1 MKKYILL
8 DDLQCRY
15 LAKSKKDLLDY
26 IKENMK
32 KPYEYWYIENVKDL
46 EIRKIEYNWNRI
58 EIDDY
63 FWDILAIDKKNRDD
77 WYIEYDDYS
86 KYWIKDWKLNKK
98 DFLYHNL

>member
-32 KPYEYWYIENVKDL
+32 NPY
-46 EIRKIEYNWNRI
+46 
-58 EIDDY
+58 DY
-63 FWDILAIDKKNRDD
+63 
-77 WYIEYDDYS
+77 
-86 KYWIKDWKLNKK
+86 
-98 DFLYHNL
+98 

>member
-15 LAKSKKDLLDY
+15 LAKDKKDLLDY

-32 KPYEYWYIENVKDL
+32 NPYDYWYIENIKDL

-77 WYIEYDDYS
+77 WYIEYDDYE

>member
-1 MKKYILL
+1 MKKYILT

-15 LAKSKKDLLDY
+15 LAKSKKDLIDY
-26 IKENMK
+26 VKMNYKSWKYDEIEKIKDCDIYFIK
-32 KPYEYWYIENVKDL
+32 
-46 EIRKIEYNWNRI
+46 YNWNRI

-77 WYIEYDDYS
+77 WYIEYDDYV
-86 KYWIKDWKLNKK
+86 KYWIKDWLCKK

>member
-1 MKKYILL
+1 
-8 DDLQCRY
+8 
-15 LAKSKKDLLDY
+15 
-26 IKENMK
+26 MK